1 MKSKSSFCRRR
12 LLLLQCLSLQLHCG
26 RWFISHGQIG
36 QIDKAA
42 GRNCNKNSC
51 SGKNKIRSIGT
62 QQNSML
68 LLEHGMTFAGF
79 VLFFLVVLFFSIGV
93 WIVGIDMTEDLNFD
107 GFVSHDYRPPNV
119 KLSCGAQRRQLHA
132 VG

>member
-26 RWFISHGQIG
+26 RWFILMVGSVRY
-36 QIDKAA
+36 DKAA
-42 GRNCNKNSC
+42 GRNCNNSC

-79 VLFFLVVLFFSIGV
+79 VLFFLVVLFFDRSLDSWYRHGR
-93 WIVGIDMTEDLNFD
+93 
-107 GFVSHDYRPPNV
+107 GFE
-119 KLSCGAQRRQLHA
+119 L
-132 VG
+132 